1 MNRNED
7 VSVPE
12 SALMRGDYEP
22 GSEAPT
28 VIPPG
33 DGGVSPSLPSL
44 PDVELPFTGLSLWP
58 LVWAGFMLL
67 AFGAFLRRGWR
78 IPFRNRGESG

>member
-12 SALMRGDYEP
+12 SALMQGDYEP

-33 DGGVSPSLPSL
+33 DGGVSPSLPRTRHRRPPL
-44 PDVELPFTGLSLWP
+44 PRPQ
-58 LVWAGFMLL
+58 A
-67 AFGAFLRRGWR
+67 
-78 IPFRNRGESG
+78 